1 MTKICQNCKTENLD
15 EAKFCEKCGYD
26 LSEAINT
33 PIPVKKGKLD
43 FLRRNWIAS
52 VLGTIIGLTL
62 ALITITYANFSSIFI
77 ILPIGSGVSSV
88 YLANNNKYLE
98 GILTGILSIIILGV
112 ITLFYGIGIVF
123 ILVAAFGGFLG
134 VLLNKYVLK
143 SVSLE
148 DKEPVSRVHKIQ
160 EWWDKQGNGIRT
172 LSILAVAILGIA
184 LFAGIVSISLGQTG

>member
-112 ITLFYGIGIVF
+112 ITLALGGIAAISLVVGGVGIMNIMLVSVTERTREIGLRKAVGAKPNDILIQFLIESVMLSVVGGGIGVCPTRG
-123 ILVAAFGGFLG
+123 A
-134 VLLNKYVLK
+134 
-143 SVSLE
+143 
-148 DKEPVSRVHKIQ
+148 P
-160 EWWDKQGNGIRT
+160 
-172 LSILAVAILGIA
+172 
-184 LFAGIVSISLGQTG
+184 